1 MLTFVAPRSSAGGID
16 TSGTCSPVTTPVVLV
31 HGYGGRPAQ
40 WAPLEWRLR
49 RNGFATVHRLRLNP
63 FTDDV
68 PAMARRLVRTVRTLL
83 DRTGAERVH
92 LVGHSMGGIVIRY
105 AVTVLGLDD
114 VVDTAVTVASPHGGS
129 PLARFGCGATAAQ
142 LRPGSTVLRALE
154 QAARPGRTR
163 WVSVYS
169 DADEVVPAE
178 RALIRPTALAA
189 THVLLPGQ
197 NHVGILRSRALA
209 DAVSEQLCD
218 SEDRRAA

>member
-1 MLTFVAPRSSAGGID
+1 MFTFVAPRSYTAATESSETRSRVG
-16 TSGTCSPVTTPVVLV
+16 TPVVLV

-49 RNGFATVHRLRLNP
+49 RHGFDTVHRLRLNP
-63 FTDDV
+63 FVEDI
-68 PAMARRLVRTVRTLL
+68 PAMARRLACTVRVLL
-83 DRTGAERVH
+83 HRTGAERVH

-105 AVTVLGLDD
+105 AVTVLALDE

-129 PLARFGCGATAAQ
+129 PLAHLACGATAAQ

-169 DADEVVPAE
+169 DADGVVPAE
-178 RALIRPTALAA
+178 RALIRPSALQA
-189 THVLLPGQ
+189 THVLLPGLD
-197 NHVGILRSRALA
+197 HLGILRSGALA

-218 SEDRRAA
+218 AEDRRAR